1 MFLTG
6 DHQLQVKLGTDD
18 DGDVVEGVVV
28 VINVELEEVLNV
40 DGWKGGPGKFSLLGG
55 SNSRNGSLVLLKIV
69 VVVAVV
75 VVVVFDDDDDGRG
88 VVVVSLA
95 FLAIH

>member
-6 DHQLQVKLGTDD
+6 DHQLHVKGTDD
-18 DGDVVEGVVV
+18 DVDGNGDGEDVV
-28 VINVELEEVLNV
+28 VIDVVVIIIVELDVLDV
-40 DGWKGGPGKFSLLGG
+40 DDGKAGPGKSSLLGG
-55 SNSRNGSLVLLKIV
+55 SNSRNGSFVLFNV
-69 VVVAVV
+69 VDV
-75 VVVVFDDDDDGRG
+75 DGRA

>member
-28 VINVELEEVLNV
+28 VINVELGEVLDV
-40 DGWKGGPGKFSLLGG
+40 EG
-55 SNSRNGSLVLLKIV
+55 
-69 VVVAVV
+69 
-75 VVVVFDDDDDGRG
+75 
-88 VVVVSLA
+88 
-95 FLAIH
+95 

>member
-28 VINVELEEVLNV
+28 VSNVELEEVLDV
-40 DGWKGGPGKFSLLGG
+40 DG
-55 SNSRNGSLVLLKIV
+55 
-69 VVVAVV
+69 
-75 VVVVFDDDDDGRG
+75 
-88 VVVVSLA
+88 
-95 FLAIH
+95 